1 MNDYT
6 LLYVEDDTDFA
17 ELNVRWFTARGY
29 HVLFAQN
36 GNDAIDLFRKM
47 APDIVLLDVMLPDM
61 SGFDVCKRLQ
71 KLDATTPVL
80 FLTSLADSENA
91 IRGLDLGAFDY
102 IRKETDLAE
111 IEARIKT
118 TLARTEGR
126 NGITRITENSYI
138 DNRQM
143 EIVVGDERH
152 KSTPR
157 IIKLLHLLTQRK
169 NCLCERGELIER
181 LWGRKSV
188 NGDAYLNQ
196 TVGILRRLLSGDPLL
211 QIVTF
216 RNSGIM
222 LKTDE

>member
-6 LLYVEDDTDFA
+6 LLYVEDDTDLA
-17 ELNVRWFTARGY
+17 ELNGRWFTARGY
-29 HVLFAQN
+29 HVLYAQN
-36 GNDAIDLFRKM
+36 GADAVDLFRKM
-47 APDIVLLDVMLPDM
+47 APDIVLLDVMLPGM

-80 FLTSLADSENA
+80 FLTSLSDSVNA
-91 IRGLDLGAFDY
+91 VRGLDLGAYDY
-102 IRKETDLAE
+102 IRKETALAE

-126 NGITRITENSYI
+126 NGITRITENCYL

-143 EIVVGDERH
+143 EIVVGDTRR
-152 KSTPR
+152 KTTPR
-157 IIKLLHLLTQRK
+157 IIKLLHLLAQRK
-169 NCLCERGELIER
+169 NRLCERDELIEK
-181 LWGRKSV
+181 LWGSKSV

-196 TVGILRRLLSGDPLL
+196 TVGILRQLLTGDPRL